1 MLYKFQEMCES
12 RKSYFGI
19 RRAFPE
25 CLEIIPVKKPIMPP
39 HKLNPVIW
47 KTTFEVGENMFSNF
61 I

>member
-1 MLYKFQEMCES
+1 MCER
-12 RKSYFGI
+12 RKRYFGI
-19 RRAFPE
+19 RRAFPQ